1 MNITTDELA
10 QRIAI
15 MAVCWAGSSANRR
28 QAAPAVA
35 LRGIDQYEEE
45 HATPPLAWLAVPPD
59 FTTDAA
65 VYGLCDTCGEPR
77 GALVDD
83 RQPDKVRI
91 LTCRNRHRD
100 G

>member
-45 HATPPLAWLAVPPD
+45 HAMPTTHRLDGDPRTDHDTSTCQDRGCASRPAGHEDWIRQPEGTP
-59 FTTDAA
+59 
-65 VYGLCDTCGEPR
+65 CGE
-77 GALVDD
+77 AA
-83 RQPDKVRI
+83 Q
-91 LTCRNRHRD
+91 
-100 G
+100 